1 MTPPTP
7 HWFQAPIAT
16 VYDAQEVGRPQPRRG
31 HSLSRPRWC
40 ATAAN
45 QPRAQASITDRPV
58 RHRLVWGAS
67 TLLAFLALAT
77 VVSGLN

>member
-1 MTPPTP
+1 MRHQIITAQLLS
-7 HWFQAPIAT
+7 QAQAAL
-16 VYDAQEVGRPQPRRG
+16 DDE
-31 HSLSRPRWC
+31 
-40 ATAAN
+40 AN